1 MLEGTKDAILNVNGK
16 TIRLGGDM
24 CDGTVKVDV
33 KNLQGSLVNVS
44 GSNKTQ
50 ASYQEKAKP
59 TISITVNSMDA
70 ETIAEIT
77 GAPSKDGLFTNNVE
91 VIPNVGVLAQAHRFG
106 TDKDRVYVFPRCS
119 GTYTTVSL
127 ATDTDSKRTMATVQ
141 LDFNALDSDLI
152 NASAGFMDVKSD
164 DLSQVYKIL
173 GWSEPASDQ
182 GDFNSAMTTTSG
194 SQASGSPVQQ

>member
-16 TIRLGGDM
+16 TIRLGDGFG
-24 CDGTVKVDV
+24 GTVKVDI
-33 KNLQGSLVNVS
+33 KNLQGNIVNIS
-44 GSNKTQ
+44 GSNKTK
-50 ASYQEKAKP
+50 ASYPEKAKP

-91 VIPNVGVLAQAHRFG
+91 VIPNVGVLAQVHRFG
-106 TDKDRVYVFPRCS
+106 TDKDRVYVFPKCS

-141 LDFNALDSDLI
+141 LDFNALDSDVI
-152 NASAGFMDVKSD
+152 NASGGFMDVKND
-164 DLSQVYKIL
+164 DLSSVYKIL

-182 GDFNSAMTTTSG
+182 GDFNSATTTTSG

>member
-16 TIRLGGDM
+16 TIRLGSGYG
-24 CDGTVKVDV
+24 GTVKVDI

-70 ETIAEIT
+70 ETIAAIT
-77 GAPSKDGLFTNNVE
+77 GAPATKDGLFTNNVE
-91 VIPNVGVLAQAHRFG
+91 VIPSVGILAQVHRFG
-106 TDKDRVYVFPRCS
+106 TDKDRVYMFPECA
-119 GTYTTVSL
+119 GTYTTVGLS
-127 ATDTDSKRTMATVQ
+127 TDTDSKKTMATVQ
-141 LDFNALDSDLI
+141 LDFNALDSDVI

-164 DLSQVYKIL
+164 DLSSVYKIL

-182 GDFNSAMTTTSG
+182 GDFNSATNTASG
-194 SQASGSPVQQ
+194 SQAGGTTVQQ

>member
-16 TIRLGGDM
+16 TIRLGDGFG
-24 CDGTVKVDV
+24 GTVKVDI
-33 KNLQGSLVNVS
+33 KNLQGSLVNIS

-70 ETIAEIT
+70 ETIASIT

-91 VIPNVGVLAQAHRFG
+91 VIPNVGVLAQVHRFG
-106 TDKDRVYVFPRCS
+106 TDKDRVYVFPKCA

-141 LDFNALDSDLI
+141 LDFNALDSDVI
-152 NASAGFMDVKSD
+152 NASGGFMDVKSD

-173 GWSEPASDQ
+173 GWSEPESNQ
-182 GDFNSAMTTTSG
+182 GDFNSATTTTSG
-194 SQASGSPVQQ
+194 SQVGGSTVQQ